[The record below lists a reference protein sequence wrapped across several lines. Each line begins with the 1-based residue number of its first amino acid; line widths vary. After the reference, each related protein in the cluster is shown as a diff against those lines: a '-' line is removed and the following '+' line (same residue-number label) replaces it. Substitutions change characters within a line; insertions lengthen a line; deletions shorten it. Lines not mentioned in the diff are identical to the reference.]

1 MSHDDDT
8 RGTKDDNEIDDEAL
22 EALANKLAQQP
33 EIPRAPESAPPP
45 SKLLGV
51 LGFVAV
57 TLLTIGALFAYKSW
71 SDKTAPERAASIGA
85 KLELAA
91 GEVVLLGNEDDRLLS
106 GTPLPVGAKLRTGAG
121 ARALI
126 RLSDGSRIFLHEA
139 TSIELGEDTGVTVL
153 AGQIWLETQPL
164 DAKRDPLQHTVGPAT
179 LALTDGGASLTLGS
193 PDGDGG
199 ATIYVAEGV
208 ASITSEGGR
217 KEVHSGEQVVVNGA
231 AAPVVTPVTYWK
243 DWTGG
248 MADRRA
254 GSRLGGGSGS
264 LYAVDRYAPPG
275 TPALGLSI
283 SSQSVD
289 VAIESGLAETRVDQ
303 RFFNPSDR
311 EVEGWYWFTVPDG
324 ATLVGFALETNGELV
339 EGEIVEKK
347 QAVATY
353 ERAVVSND
361 NPALLEWID
370 EQTVRARIYP
380 VPAMGERRIVVRYQ
394 QLLSESH
401 GKLRYSYPLAG
412 PGGRNAPSID
422 EFSLAVELRG
432 DLADAF
438 TVSTLDEAT
447 VSNDDALIT
456 MRRSGFTPR
465 ADFELELTRKP
476 STDEDEAPSLRLA
489 QYEGGAD
496 QARFVMLRWLPD
508 LDFRKYAAP
517 RADVVVVVDT
527 SAFGDDAEHRS
538 RIAVAEALLRSLSSE
553 DHFALMAADLTA
565 DVLYPAEGLSAA
577 TPDAI
582 TEALEILGRHR
593 PGGATDLGAIFDRAL
608 TRVHAAEQP
617 AIVYV
622 GDGLAT
628 SGERGADALAERL
641 RRALS
646 GSRARLF
653 CVGVGPAVDE
663 RLLAR
668 LASIGGG
675 TSSRVESSDQAVVRA
690 LELSGALK
698 TPTITDLELEL
709 GEGLD
714 DRFDNATGKL
724 ARGQELVILA
734 RTHHELPAT
743 VTIRGRLGGETFEQ
757 QDVPLV
763 RSKGALDFVVPKLW
777 ASARIERLLGDGRGP
792 EAVRGQVLALGLEY
806 GLMTPFTSFL
816 ALESERAYARQG
828 VERRKRPWNFKLLG
842 AVLPSE
848 RTIERRPADDLQ
860 AAPSPAELLLGALTA
875 PMGCDAKQE
884 SSQRDAAAAR
894 PSAVRQEEKRDAEAP
909 NQAPSDDAKPA
920 EPAAVA
926 EPRMRMAREIEEE
939 ASADYD
945 EAAPPAAPPT
955 STAMNMDGNAKGG
968 LGGSAAPT
976 GMPARASGGRA
987 DKDALAD
994 GTGLDG
1000 EAAMM
1005 PMPEPIE
1012 PEPEA
1017 VAERAKPGS
1026 DAPAFADDLV
1036 DQKLD
1041 EKQASEIGFMGAVGG
1056 QEQGDNGEGGIASG
1070 ARSGDSPAKHKKSA
1084 VRRTPKVVSPI
1095 ARNEKQPCSDA
1106 SARSLAQ
1113 RKILWEQR
1121 LARTPDMLGR
1131 LRTYENAA
1139 ASCELENWPQQR
1151 VFLQLLQ
1158 AGTATEAEIELLL
1171 AHFGFEREAQSFLAR
1186 ALLRRL
1192 VDPALIGA
1200 VERSMYGGTLDWR
1213 AIDQEAARATS
1224 ATAALDIVEAA
1235 LAKHVDAS
1243 EDERLPLE
1251 LLRIDLLFELARI
1264 DEAIAAGRKL
1274 RERGLITPMLAQRL
1288 GELLVSAGQ
1297 DEEAKRVFSEIVEYD
1312 PEGQSTRRLLG
1323 DIFLRHGWY
1332 QEAYRQYQD
1341 LVSLTG
1347 APSDVIR
1354 MARAAAGAGRVD
1366 EGLRLLRKVASGEG
1380 RPGVDDPRRFA
1391 RLHAAVL
1398 LAEMLASDESL
1409 PKDKLEAELERL
1421 QLFDAPATWTLVTW
1435 TDLEHGLTLGVEP
1448 VPESTEPEPER
1459 DQAARDAARKAA
1471 LRISDGRSAG
1481 DTGLWAIQA
1490 GELDDL
1496 IVRHRGEV
1504 PTHAVSFQ
1512 RLTIHWDG
1520 QHFEVVRQLGTIAA
1534 RAAREGEAVAVAEG
1548 DEPASDG

>member
-1 MSHDDDT
+1 MSHDDDIRRT
-8 RGTKDDNEIDDEAL
+8 NDDNEIDDEAL
-22 EALANKLAQQP
+22 EALATKLAAEP
-33 EIPRAPESAPPP
+33 ETKAASEPTRPP

-57 TLLTIGALFAYKSW
+57 ALLTIGALFAYKKW
-71 SDKTAPERAASIGA
+71 TDKTAPERAASIGA

-91 GEVVLLGNEDDRLLS
+91 GEVVLLDGDEDRLLS
-106 GTPLPVGAKLRTGAG
+106 GTPLPVGAKLRTGSG

-139 TSIELGEDTGVTVL
+139 TSIELGEDSGVTVL

-164 DAKRDPLQHTVGPAT
+164 DAKREPLQHTVGPAS

-193 PDGDGG
+193 EG

-208 ASITSEGGR
+208 ASVTSEGGR
-217 KEVHSGEQVVVNGA
+217 KEVRSGEQAVVSGA
-231 AAPVVTPVTYWK
+231 KAPVVEPVALWD

-289 VAIESGLAETRVDQ
+289 IAIENGLAETRVDQ

-432 DLADAF
+432 DLAEKF

-447 VSNDDALIT
+447 VSNDAALVT
-456 MRRSGFTPR
+456 MRRTGFTPR

-476 STDEDEAPSLRLA
+476 SSDDDDKVPSLRLS
-489 QYEGGAD
+489 QYEGGTD

-508 LDFRKYAAP
+508 LDFSKYPPP

-565 DVLYPAEGLSAA
+565 EVLYPAEGLSSA
-577 TPDAI
+577 TPESI
-582 TEALEILGRHR
+582 TEALEILSKHR
-593 PGGATDLGAIFDRAL
+593 PGGATDMGAIFDRAL
-608 TRVHAAEQP
+608 ARVHAAEQP

-628 SGERGADALAERL
+628 SGERGADALTERL
-641 RRALS
+641 RRALA

-653 CVGVGPAVDE
+653 CVGVGPSVDD
-663 RLLAR
+663 RLLGR

-698 TPTITDLELEL
+698 TPTITDLELDL

-734 RTHHELPAT
+734 RTHHELPESIL
-743 VTIRGRLGGETFEQ
+743 IRGRLGGEEFE

-777 ASARIERLLGDGRGP
+777 AAARIERLLGDGRGP
-792 EAVRGQVLALGLEY
+792 DAVRGQVLALGLEY

-828 VERRKRPWNFKLLG
+828 VERRRRPWNFKLLG

-848 RTIERRPADDLQ
+848 RTIEHTPADDLRD
-860 AAPSPAELLLGALTA
+860 APTPGELLLGALTA
-875 PMGCDAKQE
+875 PMGCDAK
-884 SSQRDAAAAR
+884 SSSSDDRRSSAAAR
-894 PSAVRQEEKRDAEAP
+894 QDAKREEKREDSPSSAP
-909 NQAPSDDAKPA
+909 NGDAKPE
-920 EPAAVA
+920 EPAPSPTPVTA
-926 EPRMRMAREIEEE
+926 PRMAREVEEE
-939 ASADYD
+939 ATSKLD
-945 EAAPPAAPPT
+945 EAPPPPALAAAPPT
-955 STAMNMDGNAKGG
+955 STGTESDKGMAG
-968 LGGSAAPT
+968 GGSAGGPA
-976 GMPARASGGRA
+976 GMPGRA
-987 DKDALAD
+987 RGGSFEDSLAD
-994 GTGLDG
+994 GTGMDG
-1000 EAAMM
+1000 EGL
-1005 PMPEPIE
+1005 MPEPEVMEKSPEE
-1012 PEPEA
+1012 PADPSSIA
-1017 VAERAKPGS
+1017 ANLA
-1026 DAPAFADDLV
+1026 DA
-1036 DQKLD
+1036 D
-1041 EKQASEIGFMGAVGG
+1041 EQANEVGFMGG
-1056 QEQGDNGEGGIASG
+1056 QAAQEGEQGLGSGYRSSGGRAKNKK
-1070 ARSGDSPAKHKKSA
+1070 SGDVHRKS
-1084 VRRTPKVVSPI
+1084 RPKVVSPI

-1121 LARTPDMLGR
+1121 LERTPDMLGR

-1139 ASCELENWPQQR
+1139 ASCELENWAQQR

-1171 AHFGFEREAQSFLAR
+1171 AHFEFEREAQSFVAR

-1200 VERSMYGGTLDWR
+1200 VERSMYGGTLDWQ
-1213 AIDQEAARATS
+1213 AIDEEAARAIS

-1251 LLRIDLLFELARI
+1251 LLRIDLLFELAQI
-1264 DEAIAAGRKL
+1264 EEAIAAGRKL

-1297 DEEAKRVFSEIVEYD
+1297 PDEAKRVFSEIVEYD
-1312 PEGQSTRRLLG
+1312 PEGQYTRRLLG

-1347 APSDVIR
+1347 EPSDVIR

-1380 RPGVDDPRRFA
+1380 RPGIDDPRRFA

-1398 LAEMLASDESL
+1398 LAEMLATDEGL
-1409 PKDKLEAELERL
+1409 PEDKLEAELERL

-1448 VPESTEPEPER
+1448 LPESTETGKAAEAAR
-1459 DQAARDAARKAA
+1459 AAARDVARKAA
-1471 LRISDGRSAG
+1471 LRTSDGRSAG
-1481 DTGLWAIQA
+1481 DTGLWAIQVGGVTGA
-1490 GELDDL
+1490 DGLDDL

-1504 PTHAVSFQ
+1504 PTRAVSFQ
-1512 RLTIHWDG
+1512 RLTIRWDG
-1520 QHFEVVRQLGTIAA
+1520 QKFEVVRSIGTIAA
-1534 RAAREGEAVAVAEG
+1534 RAAREGEAAEVAEG
-1548 DEPASDG
+1548 DSDSATP

>member
-8 RGTKDDNEIDDEAL
+8 RGSKDDNDLSDEAL
-22 EALANKLAQQP
+22 DALATKLEA
-33 EIPRAPESAPPP
+33 ESETKSAPEPVAPPARP
-45 SKLLGV
+45 SKMLGV

-57 TLLTIGALFAYKSW
+57 TLLTIGALFAYQRW
-71 SDKTAPERAASIGA
+71 SNKTAPERAASIGA

-91 GEVVLLGNEDDRLLS
+91 GEVVLLGDDEDRLLS
-106 GTPLPVGAKLRTGAG
+106 GTPLPVGAKLRTGTG

-164 DAKRDPLQHTVGPAT
+164 DAKREPLQHTVGPAS
-179 LALTDGGASLTLGS
+179 LALTDGGASLTLGT
-193 PDGDGG
+193 DG

-208 ASITSEGGR
+208 ASVMSEGGR
-217 KEVHSGEQVVVNGA
+217 KEVRSGEQAVINGT
-231 AAPVVTPVTYWK
+231 AAPVVEPVAFWD

-254 GSRLGGGSGS
+254 GSRVGGGSGS
-264 LYAVDRYAPPG
+264 LYAVDRYAAPG
-275 TPALGLSI
+275 TPALPLSI

-289 VAIESGLAETRVDQ
+289 IAIESGLAETRVDQ

-311 EVEGWYWFTVPDG
+311 PVEGWYWFTVPDG
-324 ATLVGFALETNGELV
+324 ATLIGFALETNGELV

-347 QAVATY
+347 KAVATY
-353 ERAVVSND
+353 EAAVVSND

-370 EQTVRARIYP
+370 EHTVRARIYP

-394 QLLSESH
+394 QLLSETH

-412 PGGRNAPSID
+412 PGGRDVPSID

-432 DLADAF
+432 DLGEKF

-447 VSNDDALIT
+447 VSNDAALIT
-456 MRRSGFTPR
+456 MRRTGFTPR

-476 STDEDEAPSLRLA
+476 SKDDDDQAPSLRLS
-489 QYEGGAD
+489 QYEGGKD
-496 QARFVMLRWLPD
+496 QARFVMLRWLPE
-508 LDFRKYAAP
+508 LDFSKYPTP

-538 RIAVAEALLRSLSSE
+538 RVAVAEALLRSLSSE
-553 DHFALMAADLTA
+553 DRFALMAADLTA
-565 DVLYPAEGLSAA
+565 EVLYPSEGLSAA
-577 TPDAI
+577 TPEAI
-582 TEALEILGRHR
+582 TEALEMLENHR
-593 PGGATDLGAIFDRAL
+593 PGGASNLGAMFERAL
-608 TRVHAAEQP
+608 ARVHDAEQP

-628 SGERGADALAERL
+628 SGERGADELTERL
-641 RRALS
+641 RRALT

-653 CVGVGPAVDE
+653 CVGVGPSVED

-668 LASIGGG
+668 LARIGGG

-734 RTHHELPAT
+734 RTHHELPEK
-743 VTIRGRLGGETFEQ
+743 VTIRGRLGGEVFDQE
-757 QDVPLV
+757 VALV
-763 RSKGALDFVVPKLW
+763 RSKGSLDFVVPKLW
-777 ASARIERLLGDGRGP
+777 AAARIERLLGDGRGP

-828 VERRKRPWNFKLLG
+828 VERRSRPWNFRLLG

-848 RTIERRPADDLQ
+848 REIVHGPADDLVDM
-860 AAPSPAELLLGALTA
+860 PTPGELLLGALTA
-875 PMGCDAKQE
+875 PMGCDK
-884 SSQRDAAAAR
+884 
-894 PSAVRQEEKRDAEAP
+894 KEAP
-909 NQAPSDDAKPA
+909 SVQREDARAGDAKREEARDVDQAPQSAPSSDDKPSDPMVTA
-920 EPAAVA
+920 TATP
-926 EPRMRMAREIEEE
+926 MEEE
-939 ASADYD
+939 G
-945 EAAPPAAPPT
+945 EMGAPPPPALAPTT
-955 STAMNMDGNAKGG
+955 STGADLDGKGMG
-968 LGGSAAPT
+968 GGGSA
-976 GMPARASGGRA
+976 GMPGAPARRQSGSA
-987 DKDALAD
+987 NKDASAGDSGNGFDEDLI
-994 GTGLDG
+994 
-1000 EAAMM
+1000 AA
-1005 PMPEPIE
+1005 PE
-1012 PEPEA
+1012 PEPMEA
-1017 VAERAKPGS
+1017 AKP
-1026 DAPAFADDLV
+1026 DKLDDNAPAFEADLARGLAENDAEEL
-1036 DQKLD
+1036 
-1041 EKQASEIGFMGAVGG
+1041 GFMGAVGG
-1056 QEQGDNGEGGIASG
+1056 QAHPVDEIADGSG
-1070 ARSGDSPAKHKKSA
+1070 AGSGYRAKNKKRPSIG
-1084 VRRTPKVVSPI
+1084 RGSRPKVVSPI

-1121 LARTPDMLGR
+1121 LERTPDMLGR
-1131 LRTYENAA
+1131 LRAYENAA
-1139 ASCELENWPQQR
+1139 ASCELESWQQQR

-1158 AGTATEAEIELLL
+1158 ADIATEAEVELLL
-1171 AHFGFEREAQSFLAR
+1171 AHFVSEYEAQSFLAR

-1192 VDPALIGA
+1192 VDPGLIGA
-1200 VERSMYGGTLDWR
+1200 VERSMYGGSLDSQVV
-1213 AIDQEAARATS
+1213 DEEASRATS
-1224 ATAALDIVEAA
+1224 ASSALDIVEAA

-1251 LLRIDLLFELARI
+1251 LLRIDLLFELARVE
-1264 DEAIAAGRKL
+1264 EALAAGRKL

-1297 DEEAKRVFSEIVEYD
+1297 AEEAKRVFSEIVEYD
-1312 PEGQSTRRLLG
+1312 PEGQHTRRLLG
-1323 DIFLRHGWY
+1323 DIFMRHGWY
-1332 QEAYRQYQD
+1332 QEAYHQYGD
-1341 LVSLTG
+1341 LVALTG
-1347 APSDVIR
+1347 EPTDVIR

-1398 LAEMLASDESL
+1398 LAEMLASEEGL

-1435 TDLEHGLTLGVEP
+1435 TDLEHELTLGVEP
-1448 VPESTEPEPER
+1448 PAESAETDGREV
-1459 DQAARDAARKAA
+1459 ALDAARKAA
-1471 LRISDGRSAG
+1471 LRISDGRPAG
-1481 DTGLWAIQA
+1481 QTGLWAIQS
-1490 GELDDL
+1490 GGLDDL
-1496 IVRHRGEV
+1496 VIRHRGEV
-1504 PTHAVSFQ
+1504 PTRAVTFQ
-1512 RLTIHWDG
+1512 RLSIRWDG

-1534 RAAREGEAVAVAEG
+1534 KAARQG
-1548 DEPASDG
+1548 DEQTDAESDAAQPD

>member
-1 MSHDDDT
+1 MSDDDDT
-8 RGTKDDNEIDDEAL
+8 RGTKDDHEIDEEVEAMA
-22 EALANKLAQQP
+22 EKLASQP
-33 EIPRAPESAPPP
+33 EEPPTPEPEKTSPP

-51 LGFVAV
+51 LGFIAIA
-57 TLLTIGALFAYKSW
+57 LLTVGALFAYKQW
-71 SDKTAPERAASIGA
+71 FDKSVPERAASIGA

-91 GEVVLLGNEDDRLLS
+91 GEVVLLDGNDERLLS
-106 GTPLPVGAKLRTGAG
+106 GTPLPVGAKLRTGEG
-121 ARALI
+121 SRALI

-164 DAKRDPLQHTVGPAT
+164 DEKREPLQHTVGPAT

-193 PDGDGG
+193 EG

-208 ASITSEGGR
+208 ASVMSEGGR
-217 KEVHSGEQVVVNGA
+217 KEVRSGEQAVVIGN
-231 AAPVVTPVTYWK
+231 AAPVVEPVAFWD

-254 GSRLGGGSGS
+254 GSRIGGGSGS
-264 LYAVDRYAPPG
+264 LYAVDRFAAPG
-275 TPALGLSI
+275 TPALPLSI

-289 VAIESGLAETRVDQ
+289 IAIEGGLAETRVDQ

-324 ATLVGFALETNGELV
+324 ATLIGFALETHGELV

-347 QAVATY
+347 KAAATY
-353 ERAVVSND
+353 EAAVVSND

-370 EQTVRARIYP
+370 EHTVRARIYP

-394 QLLSESH
+394 QLLSESQ

-412 PGGRNAPSID
+412 PGGRNTPSID

-432 DLADAF
+432 DLAEKF

-456 MRRSGFTPR
+456 MRRTSFTPR

-476 STDEDEAPSLRLA
+476 SDDADDKAPALRLS
-489 QYEGGAD
+489 QYAHGPD

-508 LDFRKYAAP
+508 LDFSKVPSP

-527 SAFGDDAEHRS
+527 SAFGDDAEHQS
-538 RIAVAEALLRSLSSE
+538 RVAVAQALLHSLSGE
-553 DHFALMAADLTA
+553 DRFALMAADLTA
-565 DVLYPAEGLSAA
+565 EVLYPAEGLSPA
-577 TPDAI
+577 TPEAI
-582 TEALEILGRHR
+582 TEALELLENHR
-593 PGGATDLGAIFDRAL
+593 PGGATDLGAIFERAL
-608 TRVHAAEQP
+608 GRVHDAEQP

-628 SGERGADALAERL
+628 SGARGADDLSERL

-653 CVGVGPAVDE
+653 CVGVGPAVED

-668 LASIGGG
+668 LARIGGG
-675 TSSRVESSDQAVVRA
+675 TSSRVETSDQAVVRA

-734 RTHHELPAT
+734 RTHHELPEM
-743 VTIRGRLGGETFEQ
+743 VTIRGRLGGEEFE
-757 QDVPLV
+757 QDVPLT
-763 RSKGALDFVVPKLW
+763 RTEGALDFVVPKLW
-777 ASARIERLLGDGRGP
+777 AAARIERLLGDGRGP
-792 EAVRGQVLALGLEY
+792 DAVRGQVLALGLEY

-828 VERRKRPWNFKLLG
+828 VERRKRPWNFRLLG

-848 RTIERRPADDLQ
+848 RTIEHRPADDLVD
-860 AAPSPAELLLGALTA
+860 APTPGELLLGALTA
-875 PMGCDAKQE
+875 PMGCDAKNE
-884 SSQRDAAAAR
+884 APAR
-894 PSAVRQEEKRDAEAP
+894 TGARQEEKRDSAPAAAANQAEAP
-909 NQAPSDDAKPA
+909 MVDSKPADDAPM
-920 EPAAVA
+920 EPPVEVA
-926 EPRMRMAREIEEE
+926 AREE
-939 ASADYD
+939 APP
-945 EAAPPAAPPT
+945 PPAAAPATTVDGTGGMPGGTATGGGGAAGMPT
-955 STAMNMDGNAKGG
+955 STPGPD
-968 LGGSAAPT
+968 
-976 GMPARASGGRA
+976 RAVGGRRYDKGSSLGA
-987 DKDALAD
+987 DFDR
-994 GTGLDG
+994 
-1000 EAAMM
+1000 EAS
-1005 PMPEPIE
+1005 PE

-1017 VAERAKPGS
+1017 VSPAKSAPPSGS
-1026 DAPAFADDLV
+1026 FQDDLV
-1036 DQKLD
+1036 GSELLND
-1041 EKQASEIGFMGAVGG
+1041 EAEEIGLIGGQG
-1056 QEQGDNGEGGIASG
+1056 QEQFGERSREEGNMAPSSG
-1070 ARSGDSPAKHKKSA
+1070 ASSGYGVKKRPANYRNK
-1084 VRRTPKVVSPI
+1084 PKVVSPV

-1113 RKILWEQR
+1113 RKVLWEQR
-1121 LARTPDMLGR
+1121 LERSPDMVGR
-1131 LRTYENAA
+1131 LRAYENAA
-1139 ASCELENWPQQR
+1139 ASCELENWQQQR

-1158 AGTATEAEIELLL
+1158 ADAATEGEIELLL
-1171 AHFGFEREAQSFLAR
+1171 AHFESEREAQSFLAR

-1192 VDPALIGA
+1192 VDPGLVGA
-1200 VERSMYGGTLDWR
+1200 VERSVYGGALDW
-1213 AIDQEAARATS
+1213 AAVDEAASRAPST
-1224 ATAALDIVEAA
+1224 AAALDVIEAA
-1235 LAKHVDAS
+1235 LAKHADAS

-1251 LLRIDLLFELARI
+1251 LLRIDLLFELERI

-1297 DEEAKRVFSEIVEYD
+1297 PEEAKRVFSEIVEYD
-1312 PEGQSTRRLLG
+1312 PEGETTRRLLG

-1332 QEAYRQYQD
+1332 QEAYHQYQD
-1341 LVSLTG
+1341 LVGLTG
-1347 APSDVIR
+1347 QPTDVIR

-1366 EGLRLLRKVASGEG
+1366 EGLRLLRKVAGGEG

-1398 LAEMLASDESL
+1398 LAEMLASDDSL

-1421 QLFDAPATWTLVTW
+1421 QLFDAPTTWTLVTW
-1435 TDLEHGLTLGVEP
+1435 TDLEHALTLG
-1448 VPESTEPEPER
+1448 TEPI
-1459 DQAARDAARKAA
+1459 DLAADTDASILAAAREAARKAA

-1481 DTGLWAIQA
+1481 DTGLWAIQS
-1490 GELDDL
+1490 GGLDDL
-1496 IVRHRGEV
+1496 VVRHRGEV
-1504 PTHAVSFQ
+1504 PTRAVSFQ
-1512 RLTIHWDG
+1512 RLTIRWDG
-1520 QHFEVVRQLGTIAA
+1520 QHFQVDRQLGTIAA
-1534 RAAREGEAVAVAEG
+1534 KAAREGDEGVGEAAETA
-1548 DEPASDG
+1548 PKQP

>member
-1 MSHDDDT
+1 MSHDHDT
-8 RGTKDDNEIDDEAL
+8 RGTKDDNEIDDEVL
-22 EALANKLAQQP
+22 EAIATKLAAQP
-33 EIPRAPESAPPP
+33 EIPIAAPEPAAPP

-57 TLLTIGALFAYKSW
+57 ALLTIGALFAYKSW

-91 GEVVLLGNEDDRLLS
+91 GEVVLLGGDEDRLLS

-121 ARALI
+121 SRALI

-164 DAKRDPLQHTVGPAT
+164 DAKREPLQHTVGPAT

-193 PDGDGG
+193 HDGGDGGG

-208 ASITSEGGR
+208 ASVTSVGGR
-217 KEVHSGEQVVVNGA
+217 KEVRSGEQAIVNGD
-231 AAPVVTPVTYWK
+231 AAPVVEPVALWD

-264 LYAVDRYAPPG
+264 LYAVDRFASPG
-275 TPALGLSI
+275 TPALPLSI

-289 VAIESGLAETRVDQ
+289 IAIESGLAETRVDQ

-347 QAVATY
+347 KAVATY

-432 DLADAF
+432 DISEKF

-456 MRRSGFTPR
+456 MRRTGFTPR

-476 STDEDEAPSLRLA
+476 SDDEDDKAPSLRLA

-508 LDFRKYAAP
+508 LDFSKYAAP

-538 RIAVAEALLRSLSSE
+538 RVAVAEALLRSLSSE

-565 DVLYPAEGLSAA
+565 EVLYPAEGLSAA
-577 TPDAI
+577 TPEAI
-582 TEALEILGRHR
+582 TEALEILSNHR

-608 TRVHAAEQP
+608 ARVHAAEQP

-653 CVGVGPAVDE
+653 CVGVGPSVDD
-663 RLLAR
+663 RLLGR

-709 GEGLD
+709 GEVLD

-734 RTHHELPAT
+734 RTHHELPAS
-743 VTIRGRLGGETFEQ
+743 VTIRGRLGGEMFEQ
-757 QDVPLV
+757 EVPLV

-777 ASARIERLLGDGRGP
+777 AFARIERLLGDGREP
-792 EAVRGQVLALGLEY
+792 EAARGQVLALGLEY

-816 ALESERAYARQG
+816 ALDSERAYARQG
-828 VERRKRPWNFKLLG
+828 VERRQRPWNFKLLG

-848 RTIERRPADDLQ
+848 RAIEHRPADDLGD
-860 AAPSPAELLLGALTA
+860 APAPGELLLGALTA
-875 PMGCDAKQE
+875 PLGCSAQPASDRRHE
-884 SSQRDAAAAR
+884 AAAR
-894 PSAVRQEEKRDAEAP
+894 PSTARQEEKRDDARSSNAT
-909 NQAPSDDAKPA
+909 ADADAKPEEPA
-920 EPAAVA
+920 EP
-926 EPRMRMAREIEEE
+926 EPMSAPVTAPKMAREVEEE
-939 ASADYD
+939 SAKFDD
-945 EAAPPAAPPT
+945 EAPPPPSPAPPT
-955 STAMNMDGNAKGG
+955 STVAPMDSKGVS
-968 LGGSAAPT
+968 GGSAGGPT
-976 GMPARASGGRA
+976 GMPGRAAGGRA
-987 DKDALAD
+987 DKDGFAD
-994 GTGLDG
+994 GNSLDG
-1000 EAAMM
+1000 EDLARA
-1005 PMPEPIE
+1005 E
-1012 PEPEA
+1012 PEPEI
-1017 VAERAKPGS
+1017 VADLSNQAPKT
-1026 DAPAFADDLV
+1026 PAFAEDLA
-1036 DQKLD
+1036 DAEQHG
-1041 EKQASEIGFMGAVGG
+1041 EFGYMGGVAG
-1056 QEQGDNGEGGIASG
+1056 QEHDDEGGIGSG
-1070 ARSGDSPAKHKKSA
+1070 SRSKKKKSGFY
-1084 VRRTPKVVSPI
+1084 RRPKVVSPV

-1121 LARTPDMLGR
+1121 LERTPDMLGR
-1131 LRTYENAA
+1131 LRAYENAA

-1158 AGTATEAEIELLL
+1158 AEAATEAEIELLL

-1200 VERSMYGGTLDWR
+1200 VERSMYGGTLDWQ
-1213 AIDQEAARATS
+1213 AIDEEAARATS
-1224 ATAALDIVEAA
+1224 AIAALDIVELA

-1288 GELLVSAGQ
+1288 GELLVSADQ
-1297 DEEAKRVFSEIVEYD
+1297 AEEAKRVFSEIVEYD
-1312 PEGQSTRRLLG
+1312 PEGQYTRRLLG

-1347 APSDVIR
+1347 EPSDVIR

-1391 RLHAAVL
+1391 RLHAAAL

-1435 TDLEHGLTLGVEP
+1435 TDLEHGLLLGVEP
-1448 VPESTEPEPER
+1448 PPLST
-1459 DQAARDAARKAA
+1459 DDGAAADKANADALDAARKAA

-1481 DTGLWAIQA
+1481 DTGLWAIQV

-1496 IVRHRGEV
+1496 IVRHRGQV
-1504 PTHAVSFQ
+1504 PTRAVTFQ
-1512 RLTIHWDG
+1512 RLTIRWDG
-1520 QHFEVVRQLGTIAA
+1520 QHFEVERRTGTIEA
-1534 RAAREGEAVAVAEG
+1534 RAAREDKVEEVAE
-1548 DEPASDG
+1548 DAADDAEPAQR

>member
-8 RGTKDDNEIDDEAL
+8 RGTKDDNEIDAEV
-22 EALANKLAQQP
+22 EALANKLAKEP
-33 EIPRAPESAPPP
+33 EPTPAPEPTSPP

-57 TLLTIGALFAYKSW
+57 TLLTIGALFAYQRW
-71 SDKTAPERAASIGA
+71 ADKPAPERAASIGA

-91 GEVVLLGNEDDRLLS
+91 GEVVLMGAEEDRLLS

-121 ARALI
+121 SRALI
-126 RLSDGSRIFLHEA
+126 RLADGSRIFLHEA

-164 DAKRDPLQHTVGPAT
+164 DAKREPLQHTVGPAT

-193 PDGDGG
+193 EG

-208 ASITSEGGR
+208 ASVMSEGGR
-217 KEVHSGEQVVVNGA
+217 KEVRSGEQAVVKGN
-231 AAPVVTPVTYWK
+231 AAPEVEPVAFWD

-254 GSRLGGGSGS
+254 GSRVGGGSGS
-264 LYAVDRYAPPG
+264 LYAVDRFAPPG
-275 TPALGLSI
+275 TPALSLSI

-289 VAIESGLAETRVDQ
+289 VAIEGGLAETRVDQ

-347 QAVATY
+347 KAVATY
-353 ERAVVSND
+353 EAAVVSND

-394 QLLSESH
+394 QLLSESN

-412 PGGRNAPSID
+412 PGGRDTASID

-432 DLADAF
+432 DLAEKF

-447 VSNDDALIT
+447 VSNGEALIT
-456 MRRSGFTPR
+456 MRRTGFTPR

-476 STDEDEAPSLRLA
+476 SNDEEDKAPALRLS
-489 QYEGGAD
+489 QYEGGED

-508 LDFRKYAAP
+508 LDFRNIPAP

-527 SAFGDDAEHRS
+527 SAFGDDAEHKS
-538 RIAVAEALLRSLSSE
+538 RVAVAEALLRSLSGE
-553 DHFALMAADLTA
+553 DQFALMAADLTA
-565 DVLYPAEGLSAA
+565 EVLYPAEGLSAA
-577 TPDAI
+577 TPEAI
-582 TEALEILGRHR
+582 SEALEILESHR
-593 PGGATDLGAIFDRAL
+593 PGGATDLGAIFERAL
-608 TRVHAAEQP
+608 ARVHEAEQP

-628 SGERGADALAERL
+628 SGARGADELAERL

-653 CVGVGPAVDE
+653 CVGVGPSVED

-668 LASIGGG
+668 LARIGGG

-734 RTHHELPAT
+734 RTHHELPAS
-743 VTIRGRLGGETFEQ
+743 VTIRGRLGGKPFED
-757 QDVPLV
+757 DVPLT
-763 RSKGALDFVVPKLW
+763 RTKGALDFVVPKLW
-777 ASARIERLLGDGRGP
+777 AAARIERLLGDGRGP

-828 VERRKRPWNFKLLG
+828 VERRRRPWNFKLLG

-848 RTIERRPADDLQ
+848 RTIEHTPADALVDT
-860 AAPSPAELLLGALTA
+860 PTPGELLLGALTA
-875 PMGCDAKQE
+875 PMGCSAQSE
-884 SSQRDAAAAR
+884 PGAR
-894 PSAVRQEEKRDAEAP
+894 AGAQQSIRQAEEAKRDDRPTANRSA
-909 NQAPSDDAKPA
+909 ADDAKPA
-920 EPAAVA
+920 EPAESA
-926 EPRMRMAREIEEE
+926 PMTEEE
-939 ASADYD
+939 AV
-945 EAAPPAAPPT
+945 EAPAAPPPMP
-955 STAMNMDGNAKGG
+955 SPEPATAEFDGKGAD
-968 LGGSAAPT
+968 GSAAA
-976 GMPARASGGRA
+976 GMPGPGAIARGSGGGMTGA
-987 DKDALAD
+987 DKNANGDF
-994 GTGLDG
+994 DG
-1000 EAAMM
+1000 EALL
-1005 PMPEPIE
+1005 PE
-1012 PEPEA
+1012 PEPA
-1017 VAERAKPGS
+1017 PERTAAAKTPT
-1026 DAPAFADDLV
+1026 DAPAFHEDLV
-1036 DQKLD
+1036 DRELAKAEAD
-1041 EKQASEIGFMGAVGG
+1041 EVGFLGGGERQGG
-1056 QEQGDNGEGGIASG
+1056 QFQELLNEGEEGRMGSG
-1070 ARSGDSPAKHKKSA
+1070 YGAKKSKA
-1084 VRRTPKVVSPI
+1084 ASYRRKPKVVSPV

-1113 RKILWEQR
+1113 RKILWQQR
-1121 LARTPDMLGR
+1121 LERTPDMVGR

-1139 ASCELENWPQQR
+1139 ASCELENWQQQR

-1158 AGTATEAEIELLL
+1158 AGVATETEVELLL
-1171 AHFGFEREAQSFLAR
+1171 AHFEFEREAQSFVAR

-1200 VERSMYGGTLDWR
+1200 VERSMWGGTLDAL
-1213 AIDQEAARATS
+1213 AIEELATRATS
-1224 ATAALDIVEAA
+1224 ATAALEIVETA
-1235 LAKHVDAS
+1235 LAKHADAS
-1243 EDERLPLE
+1243 EDERLPVE
-1251 LLRIDLLFELARI
+1251 LLRIDLLFELSRI

-1274 RERGLITPMLAQRL
+1274 RERGLITPMLAQQL
-1288 GELLVSAGQ
+1288 GELLVAAGQ
-1297 DEEAKRVFSEIVEYD
+1297 AQEAKRVFSEIVEYD
-1312 PEGQSTRRLLG
+1312 PDGEYTRRLLG
-1323 DIFLRHGWY
+1323 DIFLRHGWH
-1332 QEAYRQYQD
+1332 QEAYHQYQD
-1341 LVSLTG
+1341 LVALTG
-1347 APSDVIR
+1347 EPTDLIR

-1391 RLHAAVL
+1391 RLHAAAL
-1398 LAEMLASDESL
+1398 LAEMLASDDTL

-1421 QLFDAPATWTLVTW
+1421 QLFDAPATWTLITW
-1435 TDLEHGLTLGVEP
+1435 TDLQHALTLGTEP
-1448 VPESTEPEPER
+1448 VEFAEDADESEIE
-1459 DQAARDAARKAA
+1459 AAVEAARKAA

-1490 GELDDL
+1490 GGLDDL

-1504 PTHAVSFQ
+1504 PTRAVAFQ
-1512 RLTIHWDG
+1512 RLTIRWDG

-1534 RAAREGEAVAVAEG
+1534 KAAREGEEAEA
-1548 DEPASDG
+1548 EAAEEAAEQP